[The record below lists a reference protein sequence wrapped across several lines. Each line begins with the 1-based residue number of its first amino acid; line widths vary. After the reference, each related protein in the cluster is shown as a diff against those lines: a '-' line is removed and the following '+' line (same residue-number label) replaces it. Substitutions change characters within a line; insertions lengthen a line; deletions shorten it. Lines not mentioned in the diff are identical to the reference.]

1 MPLSDSWK
9 NPYEYTDAKAP
20 YTLGD
25 GPVTVLCDRDKSYRI
40 TRDQSGYATDTDQGR
55 ERTIVSIPCNRAD
68 TADNERG
75 FALATVIAD
84 AINTAKAN

>member
-1 MPLSDSWK
+1 MPP
-9 NPYEYTDAKAP
+9 NPYERTDAKAP

-40 TRDQSGYATDTDQGR
+40 TRALPHYETDTAQGR
-55 ERTIVSIPCNRAD
+55 ERTIVSIPCDRA
-68 TADNERG
+68 TEDNERG
-75 FALATVIAD
+75 FALAMLIAD

>member
-1 MPLSDSWK
+1 MPP
-9 NPYEYTDAKAP
+9 NPYERTDAKAP

-40 TRDQSGYATDTDQGR
+40 TRALPHYETDTAQRR
-55 ERTIVSIPCNRAD
+55 EKTIVSIPCDRAD
-68 TADNERG
+68 GADNDRG
-75 FALATVIAD
+75 FALANLIAS